1 MLLIDKLTNKVD
13 FSKSEIIIA
22 DFIIQL
28 GEKIKNYSARS
39 IAKETYTSPAT
50 VLNLCKKIG
59 IEGFDNFKKAYLNEI
74 EYLNQQFGT
83 VDPNL
88 PLIKEILFLKLLIKW
103 VLYMKKQ
110 LKIHYLYYIM
120 IYFKKLCN
128 Y

>member
-50 VLNLCKKIG
+50 
-59 IEGFDNFKKAYLNEI
+59 D
-74 EYLNQQFGT
+74 
-83 VDPNL
+83 
-88 PLIKEILFLKLLIKW
+88 
-103 VLYMKKQ
+103 
-110 LKIHYLYYIM
+110 
-120 IYFKKLCN
+120 
-128 Y
+128 

>member
-59 IEGFDNFKKAYLNEI
+59 IEGFDNFKKAFINFCLHNLTYIQNILN
-74 EYLNQQFGT
+74 YKL
-83 VDPNL
+83 L
-88 PLIKEILFLKLLIKW
+88 LLFL
-103 VLYMKKQ
+103 
-110 LKIHYLYYIM
+110 
-120 IYFKKLCN
+120 
-128 Y
+128 